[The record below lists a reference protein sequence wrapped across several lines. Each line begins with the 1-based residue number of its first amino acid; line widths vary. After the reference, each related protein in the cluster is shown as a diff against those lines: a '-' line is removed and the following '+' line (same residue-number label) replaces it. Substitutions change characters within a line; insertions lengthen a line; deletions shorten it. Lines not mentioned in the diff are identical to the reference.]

1 MRSREPA
8 GQARRRDED
17 VSRCDREHFQY
28 KRLTIQVRAQ
38 IEACGRTPEGYNQAD
53 FPSIPAFSMSSGP
66 TSSLPQAR
74 PAKKISAGAVVAVV
88 LLLGVALGLLA
99 ATSRMQ
105 STNRDFV
112 SYWAAARLLATHS
125 NPYDA
130 HAVLILENGV
140 GNTFDRPLVLRNT
153 PCTIFLMAPLGWF
166 NVYTASMF
174 WEAGMI
180 GASLFS
186 IWLLQ
191 PFIGGRVPLV
201 AFFFAPIVDCFLAG
215 QSTILVLLGIALFI
229 RFEESRPFW
238 AGTAL
243 LLTLLKPHLLLP
255 FWAVLVLEIIRRRE
269 WRIVWGGVC
278 ATAAAS
284 LLATVLDPRIWTQY
298 VVSVRLE
305 HIENQYFPN
314 IASTLRIWA
323 APGSLWPQLLPAVVG
338 VVTAVWFWRRRR
350 SEWQWPSHGAM
361 VIAGS
366 ALVSP
371 YSFLVDQVLF
381 LPAVLYCYVR
391 AGVAARIFF
400 FVINFTAF
408 YLMLKIPEMGS
419 PVTLW
424 VAPMMMI
431 WCYVIYRYHHLD
443 QAQGAPAAAAMLNS

>member
-1 MRSREPA
+1 
-8 GQARRRDED
+8 
-17 VSRCDREHFQY
+17 
-28 KRLTIQVRAQ
+28 
-38 IEACGRTPEGYNQAD
+38 
-53 FPSIPAFSMSSGP
+53 MSTGP
-66 TSSLPQAR
+66 TTSPAQAR
-74 PAKKISAGAVVAVV
+74 PPKKISVGAIVAVLV
-88 LLLGVALGLLA
+88 LLGVALGLLA
-99 ATSRMQ
+99 MTSRMQ

-112 SYWAAARLLATHS
+112 SYWAGARLLAMHQ

-153 PCTIFLMAPLGWF
+153 PATIFLMAPLGWF
-166 NVYTASMF
+166 NVYTASMC

-180 GASLFS
+180 GSSLFC

-191 PFIGGRVPLV
+191 PLIGGRVPLV

-229 RFEESRPFW
+229 RFEKSRPFW
-238 AGTAL
+238 AGAAL

-255 FWAVLVLEIIRRRE
+255 FWVILLLEIFRRRE
-269 WRIVWGGVC
+269 LRIVWGGLS
-278 ATAAAS
+278 ATAVAS
-284 LLATVLDPRIWTQY
+284 LIATILDPHIWTQY
-298 VVSVRLE
+298 VVSVRAE

-314 IASTLRIWA
+314 IASTLRILA
-323 APGSLWPQLLPAVVG
+323 APGSLWPQLLPAVAG
-338 VVTAVWFWRRRR
+338 VVIAVWIWFRHRGKW
-350 SEWQWPSHGAM
+350 EWPRQGAM
-361 VIAGS
+361 IIAGS

-381 LPAVLYCYVR
+381 LPAILYCYVR

-400 FVINFTAF
+400 IVINFTAF
-408 YLMLKIPEMGS
+408 YLMLKVPEMGS

-431 WCYVIYRYHHLD
+431 WCYVIYRYHKLD
-443 QAQGAPAAAAMLNS
+443 TAQKAPAAAAIINS

>member
-1 MRSREPA
+1 
-8 GQARRRDED
+8 
-17 VSRCDREHFQY
+17 
-28 KRLTIQVRAQ
+28 
-38 IEACGRTPEGYNQAD
+38 
-53 FPSIPAFSMSSGP
+53 MSSGP
-66 TSSLPQAR
+66 TITPPQTR
-74 PAKKISAGAVVAVV
+74 PAKKISPGAIVAVV

-112 SYWAAARLLATHS
+112 SYWAAARLLATHG

-130 HAVLILENGV
+130 HSVLILENGV

-166 NVYTASMF
+166 NVYNASMF

-180 GASLFS
+180 GASLFC

-215 QSTILVLLGIALFI
+215 QSTILVLLGISFFI
-229 RFEESRPFW
+229 RFEKSRPFW
-238 AGTAL
+238 AGAAL

-255 FWAVLVLEIIRRRE
+255 FWAILLLEIIRRRE
-269 WRIVWGGVC
+269 WRIVWGGLC
-278 ATAAAS
+278 ATAVAS
-284 LLATVLDPRIWTQY
+284 LVATVLDPHIWTQY
-298 VVSVRLE
+298 VVSVRAE

-314 IASTLRIWA
+314 IASTLRMWA
-323 APGSLWPQLLPAVVG
+323 APGSLWPQLLPAVAG
-338 VVTAVWFWRRRR
+338 VAIAVWMWAHRRE
-350 SEWQWPSHGAM
+350 EWQWPREGAM
-361 VIAGS
+361 LIAGS

-381 LPAVLYCYVR
+381 LPAVLYSYVR
-391 AGVAARIFF
+391 AGVAARLFF
-400 FVINFTAF
+400 IVINFTAF

-419 PVTLW
+419 PATLW
-424 VAPMMMI
+424 VGPMLMA
-431 WCYVIYRYHHLD
+431 WCYVVYRLHKTD
-443 QAQGAPAAAAMLNS
+443 PAPETPGTPAVA